1 MKLFEEYIPA
11 EKKRET
17 SNPHHDLRLHT
28 RLSLR
33 ANEEECLT
41 LACDGVTVDLIRKSW
56 WRKHKL
62 GVANIKDI
70 GLGGLGL
77 LTTVPLSSDQEI
89 HIEYLGAQLKIRV
102 ARSWPINSRLR
113 FVGAMWVT
121 QDENEIMAMINII
134 TPHNTYKSVDI

>member
-1 MKLFEEYIPA
+1 MMLFEEFIPA
-11 EKKRET
+11 DKKQQPKESD
-17 SNPHHDLRLHT
+17 SNLRLHT

-77 LTTVPLSSDQEI
+77 LTTVPLTSAQEI
-89 HIEYLGAQLKIRV
+89 HIEYLGSQLKIRV
-102 ARSWPINSRLR
+102 ARSWPINSRLH
-113 FVGAMWVT
+113 FVGATWVT
-121 QDENEIMAMINII
+121 QDENEIITMLNII